1 MNIYG
6 DKSEHY
12 DDGKR
17 TPERKISVAP
27 TSKARKRVSQRSRYP
42 DNYSKNSRK
51 AAKKTK
57 KQQANLYGPAKRRN
71 FAADI

>member
-1 MNIYG
+1 MGEKVDIYG
-6 DKSEHY
+6 DKSEHLR
-12 DDGKR
+12 G
-17 TPERKISVAP
+17 KISVAP